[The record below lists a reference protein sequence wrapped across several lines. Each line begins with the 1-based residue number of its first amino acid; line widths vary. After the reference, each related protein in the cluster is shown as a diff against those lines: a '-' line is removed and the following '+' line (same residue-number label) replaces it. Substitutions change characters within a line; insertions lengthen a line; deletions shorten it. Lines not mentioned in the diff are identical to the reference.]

1 MTAPLRVLVVDDHPM
16 YREGIAAAIGALP
29 GAEVVGQAA
38 DGEEAVRLSA
48 ELAPDVVLMD
58 VSMPGLNGI
67 DATARISAE
76 QPDVAV
82 LVLTMLEGD
91 ESVVA
96 ALRAGARGYLVKG
109 ADRAEIA
116 TALDAVARGQ
126 AVFGRGVAASVVGRI
141 VDPPRPRGG
150 STRFPDLTERE
161 LEILD
166 LLGLG
171 LTNKAIA
178 QRLFLSEKTVR
189 NHVSNVLAKTG
200 AADRSEAGELARAAR
215 EEQQNL

>member
-1 MTAPLRVLVVDDHPM
+1 MTTPLRVLVVDDHPM
-16 YREGIAAAIGALP
+16 YREGIATAIGALP
-29 GAEVVGQAA
+29 GAEVVGQAT

-48 ELAPDVVLMD
+48 ELVPDVVLMD
-58 VSMPGLNGI
+58 LSMPGLNGI
-67 DATARISAE
+67 DATARIAAA

-116 TALDAVARGQ
+116 TALDAVSRGQ
-126 AVFGRGVAASVVGRI
+126 AVFGRGVAASVLERI

-178 QRLFLSEKTVR
+178 HRLFLSEKTVR

-200 AADRSEAGELARAAR
+200 ASDRSEAGELARAAR
-215 EEQQNL
+215 EGPQPT